1 MREREGDGGVREVM
15 KAGARGGLPGDRQ
28 EARTALAVDERCIVG
43 ERRWWQLMKA
53 DDVVVGASR

>member
-1 MREREGDGGVREVM
+1 MRESVREVM
-15 KAGARGGLPGDRQ
+15 KAGARGGLPGGRQ
-28 EARTALAVDERCIVG
+28 EAMTALAVDERCIVG